1 MLTLLL
7 VCRMILSIFAAL
19 QVTTGAS
26 NDLQQVASIA
36 KRMVTQWGMSDK
48 VGQLVIGSNQGG
60 ALHCV
65 TLLCYQQYKFAY
77 FSSFW

>member
-1 MLTLLL
+1 MQSLHHRADYLMLCICSRSL
-7 VCRMILSIFAAL
+7 L

-60 ALHCV
+60 KLH
-65 TLLCYQQYKFAY
+65 TLSLITAY
-77 FSSFW
+77 C